1 MFICWFNSRMSAMAM
16 LGQAEIK
23 SQELH
28 WEGSKYLNHLS
39 LLSQDHQQGARLEVE
54 QLGLKLVPTWDVG
67 IADNGL
73 TLYATALAPF
83 RKLTQISASA
93 PGACDCIDYIS

>member
-1 MFICWFNSRMSAMAM
+1 MAM

-39 LLSQDHQQGARLEVE
+39 LLSQEHQQGARLEVE
-54 QLGLKLVPTWDVG
+54 WLGLH
-67 IADNGL
+67 L
-73 TLYATALAPF
+73 TLQPKILV
-83 RKLTQISASA
+83 
-93 PGACDCIDYIS
+93 